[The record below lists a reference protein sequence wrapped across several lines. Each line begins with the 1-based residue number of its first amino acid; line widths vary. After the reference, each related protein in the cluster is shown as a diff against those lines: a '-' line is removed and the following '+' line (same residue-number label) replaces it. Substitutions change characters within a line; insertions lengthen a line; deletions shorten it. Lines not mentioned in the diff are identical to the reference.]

1 LFSFLN
7 KLFFSFALD
16 DSIEFFIGN
25 ENPEDWESSMI
36 NDEESLFLSFD
47 EERLNGDGIERDF

>member
-1 LFSFLN
+1 
-7 KLFFSFALD
+7 
-16 DSIEFFIGN
+16 
-25 ENPEDWESSMI
+25 MI